1 MTEREKFE
9 KWLNTL
15 DKQTIVTM
23 AAKQAKTINLMQ
35 TAKSKSFNLP
45 ERMDYEF
52 HGDNVIND
60 QFADCYIFCLS

>member
-23 AAKQAKTINLMQ
+23 AANQ
-35 TAKSKSFNLP
+35 TANAQ
-45 ERMDYEF
+45 EEF
-52 HGDNVIND
+52 IMKKG
-60 QFADCYIFCLS
+60 CK